1 METITIQQAL
11 NQINEILEKAF
22 SGEEIFIKKSDE
34 QIIKISSMLPPLSRP
49 SVLRPSLFGSD
60 KEKIYIA
67 DNFDESLEDFEE
79 YM

>member
-22 SGEEIFIKKSDE
+22 SGEEIFIKNNDE
-34 QIIKISSMLPPLSRP
+34 QIIKISSMLLPLA
-49 SVLRPSLFGSD
+49 RPSLFGSD
-60 KEKIYIA
+60 KDKIYIA
-67 DNFDESLEDFEE
+67 DNFDDPLEDFEE

>member
-22 SGEEIFIKKSDE
+22 SGEEIFIKKNDE
-34 QIIKISSMLPPLSRP
+34 QIIKISSTLPSLP
-49 SVLRPSLFGSD
+49 RPSLFGSD
-60 KEKIYIA
+60 KDKIYIA
-67 DNFDESLEDFEE
+67 DNFDEPLEDFEE

>member
-22 SGEEIFIKKSDE
+22 SGEEIFIKNNDE
-34 QIIKISSMLPPLSRP
+34 QIIKISSMLLPLP
-49 SVLRPSLFGSD
+49 RPSLFGSD
-60 KEKIYIA
+60 KDKIYIV
-67 DNFDESLEDFEE
+67 DNFDDPLEDFEE

>member
-22 SGEEIFIKKSDE
+22 SGEEIFIKKNNE
-34 QIIKISSMLPPLSRP
+34 QIIKISSMLPPLP
-49 SVLRPSLFGSD
+49 RPSLFGSD
-60 KEKIYIA
+60 KDKIYIA
-67 DNFDESLEDFEE
+67 DNFDEPLEDFEE